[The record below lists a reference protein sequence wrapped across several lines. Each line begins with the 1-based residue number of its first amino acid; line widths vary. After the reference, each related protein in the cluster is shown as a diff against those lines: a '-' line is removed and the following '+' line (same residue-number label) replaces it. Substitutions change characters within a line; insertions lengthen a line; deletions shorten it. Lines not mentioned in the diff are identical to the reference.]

1 MSAGIGNS
9 SISSGNVDE
18 MVDSLV
24 QEIDNE
30 LMIHTLEDVDEGDQH
45 GKDQRQYQLPLQD
58 IGEETLDMIVNYNT
72 RVNSDLPHGAN
83 DDDSQSDG
91 NSSVLIS
98 RMLPEL
104 EDADMDIS
112 DVEFSPLKRLGDPN
126 IERQVDEIASSIEQ
140 IQDKSLDSNTSLQDN
155 KYGEEELHGMINLP
169 PLPERTPMF
178 RNSSLAQLVDNSF
191 EKDVTPKPEIYENI
205 TPKDFLSVWHM
216 QDTISSPAISH
227 NSQFTKYTN
236 STMTSSPPSTSSP
249 RNSAIFK
256 FKPRVVS
263 QSKIY
268 YPRSNVSSRVTS
280 GIYSMITT
288 DSIKQELEDNH
299 SNTNNNHHQIFV
311 PYHEYELANTI
322 NLQEVNR
329 TAKDLIY
336 ANLNDDADANDDK
349 ESKFED
355 DLGFSFDD
363 LFNKLDSLG
372 NDTLGSEYSM
382 LSNKP
387 VEPTLPQLTRE
398 VTPEAAPAQVEARHV
413 SSPFKIKQPNKVE
426 IKEEIIERQ
435 PSIVSIQD
443 EEEIIERQPIQDEE
457 EMIDANEMLKDCGVF
472 YINVLNLQ
480 GFKIEGYKH
489 RNAKFCLEFKQ
500 GSKLIHTTPYKP
512 VSDGPGVSVNKE
524 FSFIVN
530 DEFKSFGNNKL
541 TVNLKVQYDKILK
554 QPIEV
559 VKKVAVKRR
568 FPFSKTRYVYEKTFV
583 DKPVEMDPWS
593 NIIDPH
599 GRFGICEVDMSD
611 SMLQDVEFS
620 NGKRSLKLVNTF
632 SKGVSKPF
640 DVGTLN
646 VEMLYVPRK
655 NNDECIPLQLHKVTK
670 IVAKHLYQMNL
681 HHEGYLLQE
690 GGDVM
695 EGTLQRRYFCLD
707 GTTLMACHEMTQTP
721 LISINLLNVSRI
733 SSSLQAG
740 ERIFTDFTDVVLFG
754 DHIKLQFF
762 DGETITL
769 TADTADGDSLDRW
782 NRVLQEVVSLNVSH
796 QPWVESMQ

>member
-30 LMIHTLEDVDEGDQH
+30 LMIHTLEDADEGDQH

-72 RVNSDLPHGAN
+72 RVNSDLPHEAN
-83 DDDSQSDG
+83 DDDSESDG

-104 EDADMDIS
+104 EDVDMDIS

-155 KYGEEELHGMINLP
+155 KNGEEELHGIGIINLP
-169 PLPERTPMF
+169 PLPEKTPMF

-205 TPKDFLSVWHM
+205 IPKDFLSVWHM

-227 NSQFTKYTN
+227 NSQFTKYTTN

-311 PYHEYELANTI
+311 PYHEYELANTV
-322 NLQEVNR
+322 NLQEVNK
-329 TAKDLIY
+329 TAKDLIHI
-336 ANLNDDADANDDK
+336 NLNDDAVDGNDT

-372 NDTLGSEYSM
+372 NDTLESEYSM

-387 VEPTLPQLTRE
+387 VEPPLPQLTRE
-398 VTPEAAPAQVEARHV
+398 VTPESAPAQVEARHV
-413 SSPFKIKQPNKVE
+413 SSPFKIKQPNKVGVE
-426 IKEEIIERQ
+426 EEIIERQ

-443 EEEIIERQPIQDEE
+443 EEE
-457 EMIDANEMLKDCGVF
+457 MIDAHEMLKDCGVF

-500 GSKLIHTTPYKP
+500 GGKLIHTTPYKP

-583 DKPVEMDPWS
+583 DKPVEMDSWS

-620 NGKRSLKLVNTF
+620 NGKRSLKLINNF
-632 SKGVSKPF
+632 AKGVSDLF

-681 HHEGYLLQE
+681 HNEGYLLQE

-721 LISINLLNVSRI
+721 LISINLLNVNRI
-733 SSSLQAG
+733 SSSFQAG
-740 ERIFTDFTDVVLFG
+740 ERVFTDFTDVVLFG

-769 TADTADGDSLDRW
+769 TADTANGDSLDQW
-782 NRVLQEVVSLNVSH
+782 SRVLQEVVSLNVSH